1 MSPRHCLLFA
11 ETKSEGATEKNN
23 RRRGGEDGK
32 IRSRRRTTLRPG
44 MRQECVTAD
53 RDRQNSRMASAK
65 SRPEITRLP
74 LEAIGAIAIYRIRAA
89 VRQRS
94 GLLSLSLA
102 IFHKNGE
109 GKERRVRRELELKS

>member
-23 RRRGGEDGK
+23 RRGGEDGK
-32 IRSRRRTTLRPG
+32 LRSRRRTTLRPG
-44 MRQECVTAD
+44 MGQECVTA
-53 RDRQNSRMASAK
+53 RPNPNIRMMASAK

-89 VRQRS
+89 RQRS
-94 GLLSLSLA
+94 GLLSLPRHFSQ
-102 IFHKNGE
+102 KRRG
-109 GKERRVRRELELKS
+109 ERRVRRELELKS

>member
-11 ETKSEGATEKNN
+11 ETKSEGATVKNN
-23 RRRGGEDGK
+23 RRGGEDEK
-32 IRSRRRTTLRPG
+32 IRSRRTTLWIG
-44 MRQECVTAD
+44 MGQECVTA
-53 RDRQNSRMASAK
+53 RPNANSRMASAK

-89 VRQRS
+89 RQRS
-94 GLLSLSLA
+94 GLLSLA

>member
-11 ETKSEGATEKNN
+11 ETKSEEATVKSN
-23 RRRGGEDGK
+23 RRGGEDGK
-32 IRSRRRTTLRPG
+32 IRSRRATLWIG
-44 MRQECVTAD
+44 MGQECVTA
-53 RDRQNSRMASAK
+53 RPRPNPNIRMASAK

-74 LEAIGAIAIYRIRAA
+74 LEAIGAIAINRIRAA
-89 VRQRS
+89 RQRS
-94 GLLSLSLA
+94 GLLSLA